1 MTRALN
7 SRCWHLGR
15 RGGAEASNRRLRQG
29 CDGIWYA
36 RERVVKALQGRTAEK
51 LPNLTVWHLVCQK
64 QARSELTDISG
75 LEISLALAET
85 KEGDAAMAE
94 AEIAI
99 VRIAPET
106 SFKNKA
112 YEALKEAILKMDIYA
127 TPEPVM
133 LDERALSE
141 RLGVSRT
148 PIREAIAML
157 EQDGFV
163 KTVPRRGIVVV
174 RRTKAEIVDMI
185 RAWAAL
191 ESMAARLITTTAR
204 KKDISALRDFFS
216 NFSKDR
222 LPQDHVEEYSK
233 ANIAFHQALIS
244 LSESPVLIDMTNDIL
259 LHVRGYRQ
267 LTIGRQDRTA
277 TSLPEHMAII
287 EALESR
293 DTELAEKRAREHT
306 LGLAAYVE
314 AHGQELL

>member
-1 MTRALN
+1 MLTRKP
-7 SRCWHLGR
+7 
-15 RGGAEASNRRLRQG
+15 
-29 CDGIWYA
+29 
-36 RERVVKALQGRTAEK
+36 KAPSTMA
-51 LPNLTVWHLVCQK
+51 
-64 QARSELTDISG
+64 
-75 LEISLALAET
+75 
-85 KEGDAAMAE
+85 DAD
-94 AEIAI
+94 IAI
-99 VRIAPET
+99 HRIAPET

-127 TPEPVM
+127 TEEPVM

-163 KTVPRRGIVVV
+163 KTLPRRGIVVV
-174 RRTKAEIVDMI
+174 RRTKDEIVDMI

-204 KKDISALRDFFS
+204 KRDISALRDFF
-216 NFSKDR
+216 KDFNKNR
-222 LPQDHVEEYSK
+222 LPEDHIEEYSK

-267 LTIGRQDRTA
+267 LTIGRADRTA
-277 TSLPEHMAII
+277 TSLPEHMGII
-287 EALESR
+287 DALEAR
-293 DTELAEKRAREHT
+293 DTELAEKLARDHT
-306 LGLAAYVE
+306 LGLATYVE
-314 AHGQELL
+314 NYGQELLIKTP

>member
-1 MTRALN
+1 MP
-7 SRCWHLGR
+7 
-15 RGGAEASNRRLRQG
+15 
-29 CDGIWYA
+29 A
-36 RERVVKALQGRTAEK
+36 RKQTKA
-51 LPNLTVWHLVCQK
+51 PP
-64 QARSELTDISG
+64 I
-75 LEISLALAET
+75 
-85 KEGDAAMAE
+85 MAE

-127 TPEPVM
+127 TPEQVM

-174 RRTKAEIVDMI
+174 RRTKTEIVDMI

-204 KKDISALRDFFS
+204 KKDISALRDFFKD
-216 NFSKDR
+216 FGKDR

-244 LSESPVLIDMTNDIL
+244 LSESPVLVDMTNDIL

-267 LTIGRQDRTA
+267 LTIGRDG
-277 TSLPEHMAII
+277 PH
-287 EALESR
+287 R
-293 DTELAEKRAREHT
+293 DLAARASGDHRSARRARHRT
-306 LGLAAYVE
+306 CGKARARSHARPCRLCRSARPGTCSR
-314 AHGQELL
+314 ELLLRAF

>member
-1 MTRALN
+1 
-7 SRCWHLGR
+7 
-15 RGGAEASNRRLRQG
+15 
-29 CDGIWYA
+29 
-36 RERVVKALQGRTAEK
+36 
-51 LPNLTVWHLVCQK
+51 
-64 QARSELTDISG
+64 
-75 LEISLALAET
+75 
-85 KEGDAAMAE
+85 MAE

-99 VRIAPET
+99 DRIVPET

-112 YEALKEAILKMDIYA
+112 YDALKEAILKMDIYA

-174 RRTKAEIVDMI
+174 RRTKTKIVDMI

-204 KKDISALRDFFS
+204 KKDISALRDFFK
-216 NFSKDR
+216 NFGKDR

-233 ANIAFHQALIS
+233 ALIS
-244 LSESPVLIDMTNDIL
+244 LSESPVLVDMTNDIL

-267 LTIGRQDRTA
+267 LTIGRVDRTA
-277 TSLPEHMAII
+277 VSLPEHLAII
-287 EALESR
+287 EALEER
-293 DTELAEKRAREHT
+293 DTELAEKRARDHT

-314 AHGQELL
+314 AHGQELF

>member
-1 MTRALN
+1 V
-7 SRCWHLGR
+7 
-15 RGGAEASNRRLRQG
+15 AESKTT
-29 CDGIWYA
+29 
-36 RERVVKALQGRTAEK
+36 KAPPGMA
-51 LPNLTVWHLVCQK
+51 
-64 QARSELTDISG
+64 
-75 LEISLALAET
+75 
-85 KEGDAAMAE
+85 DAD
-94 AEIAI
+94 IAI

-112 YEALKEAILKMDIYA
+112 YEALKEAILKMDIYSS
-127 TPEPVM
+127 PEPVM

-163 KTVPRRGIVVV
+163 KTVPRRGIIVV
-174 RRTKAEIVDMI
+174 RRTKNEIVDMI

-204 KKDISALRDFFS
+204 KRDITALRDFFKDF
-216 NFSKDR
+216 NLKDR

-244 LSESPVLIDMTNDIL
+244 LSESPTLIDMTNDIL

-267 LTIGRQDRTA
+267 LTIGRRDRTA
-277 TSLPEHMAII
+277 TSLPEHLAII
-287 EALESR
+287 EALEAR
-293 DTELAEKRAREHT
+293 DTERAEDLVRNHA
-306 LGLAAYVE
+306 LGLADHVAKY
-314 AHGQELL
+314 ADYLD